1 MIDQHFLGFHEE
13 FPFIL
18 PVFNKPLLGRELV
31 LEVFGELSQPIYYF
45 FFFSW
50 KKGADKL
57 TEVGEEGWGL
67 AWPVP
72 HDEAGGPFAS
82 LSPCLSSI
90 KYQAL
95 QSCDHAMA
103 QRFQVTCPRA
113 FSEMKNLGSWG
124 RQFP

>member
-1 MIDQHFLGFHEE
+1 MVDQHFLGFHEG

-31 LEVFGELSQPIYYF
+31 LEVFGELSQAIYYFF

-67 AWPVP
+67 ARPV
-72 HDEAGGPFAS
+72 
-82 LSPCLSSI
+82 LS
-90 KYQAL
+90 
-95 QSCDHAMA
+95 
-103 QRFQVTCPRA
+103 
-113 FSEMKNLGSWG
+113 
-124 RQFP
+124 